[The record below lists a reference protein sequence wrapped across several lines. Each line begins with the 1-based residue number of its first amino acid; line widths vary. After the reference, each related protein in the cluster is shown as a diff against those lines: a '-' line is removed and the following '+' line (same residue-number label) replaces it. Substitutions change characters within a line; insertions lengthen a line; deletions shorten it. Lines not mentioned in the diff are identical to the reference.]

1 MSVTNIME
9 IINVDDLK
17 KIMSTSETLVMGF
30 TVPETSNELKNVVR
44 KFLKRKSEIFK
55 LITFVYMEVSES
67 DRCVLNILKGS
78 ENTFPKIFHIR
89 NGKDI
94 LVSVQAANSD
104 TIKES
109 FKAVEKYYIEEM
121 KNFQKEYSEMKKIQ
135 IEENSS
141 DSDKKNIKSSKLQQD
156 NNEKTANW
164 VTGLTPDEY
173 CEQKQEDGD
182 EQLDKNDPVL
192 EKKINLEK
200 LVHVN
205 KTYDEMKINLLHNI
219 TKRKKIECEN
229 NKKKEEDDKKKDD
242 GTEYRKLR
250 KKR

>member
-9 IINVDDLK
+9 IININDLK
-17 KIMSTSETLVMGF
+17 KVMNTSETIVMGF
-30 TVPETSNELKNVVR
+30 TVPETPNELKNIIR
-44 KFLKRKSEIFK
+44 KFLKRKSEVFK

-67 DRCVLNILKGS
+67 DRHVLNILKGS
-78 ENTFPKIFHIR
+78 ENTFPKIYHIR

-121 KNFQKEYSEMKKIQ
+121 KNFQKEFALRVKTEPKNKSKNTKSIDEKAS
-135 IEENSS
+135 N
-141 DSDKKNIKSSKLQQD
+141 DS
-156 NNEKTANW
+156 
-164 VTGLTPDEY
+164 
-173 CEQKQEDGD
+173 
-182 EQLDKNDPVL
+182 EQLINFNDNQEQIVLEQEVSEKEEQPEKEDPVL
-192 EKKINLEK
+192 EKKKNLEK

-205 KTYDEMKINLLHNI
+205 KTYDEMKINLLHNV
-219 TKRKKIECEN
+219 TKRKKIEFEI
-229 NKKKEEDDKKKDD
+229 NKKKESEKKKDD